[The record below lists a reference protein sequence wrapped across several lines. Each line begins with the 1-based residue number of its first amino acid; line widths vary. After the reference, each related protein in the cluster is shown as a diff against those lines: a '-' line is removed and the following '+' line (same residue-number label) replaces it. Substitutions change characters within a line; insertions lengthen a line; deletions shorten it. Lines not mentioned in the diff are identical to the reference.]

1 MAKKELGKDKF
12 GVQRVMRRR
21 DYLGDCLGQFSLN
34 AISGLVGQMTYF
46 YTDKVGLA
54 ASAVGMA
61 FLVVRVIDA
70 FTDLIMGYIVDH
82 TKPGQERYR
91 PWLRRMVLPTVILLV
106 LLFTVPTN
114 LGSAVQVIYMFMTNF
129 LLSAVVYT
137 IIAVPYSALIVV
149 RTYSQEE
156 RSRMG
161 TWRAAGGY
169 VAGMVVVIA
178 TIPITNMLGGDQR
191 AWIIY
196 GSVLGVIAAI
206 LLFITY
212 KTSRESNP
220 ADLEV
225 NTEIEEEE
233 AVPMKDAVKN
243 LFRNQYWVLSLIMG
257 ICINITYGLSN
268 SAGTYYTKWI
278 FGNDNLAG
286 LLGAIGMIPTVIGF
300 LTVGLFIKHLGVTK
314 TLQVTFL
321 LGAVAQLLRLLNPA
335 QFTYNVILMCISTF
349 STIPMM
355 SVLPVLTAMS
365 IDFNEYKF
373 GKRMVASTQSAT
385 SFAAKVGNGLGVA
398 IVGWCLAIA
407 AYDPSLEVATEA
419 TRQAIFTINIY
430 APALM
435 YAIMFICSLKF
446 DLEKRLPGINAEIA
460 ERKAKEN
467 AQV

>member
-46 YTDKVGLA
+46 YTDKVELGA
-54 ASAVGMA
+54 GAVAMA
-61 FLVVRVIDA
+61 FLIVRIIDA

-91 PWLRRMVLPTVILLV
+91 PWLRRMVLPMGILLMM
-106 LLFTVPTN
+106 LFTVPTGA
-114 LGSAVQVIYMFMTNF
+114 GSAVKILYMFMTNF

-169 VAGMVVVIA
+169 VSGMIIAIA
-178 TIPITNMLGGDQR
+178 TIPVTNLLGGDQR

-196 GSVLGVIAAI
+196 GSVLGVVAAI

-220 ADLEV
+220 ADMESSADV
-225 NTEIEEEE
+225 QEEE
-233 AVPMKDAVKN
+233 AIPMKDAVKN

-257 ICINITYGLSN
+257 ICINVTYGLGNSN
-268 SAGTYYTKWI
+268 TYYTKWI
-278 FGNDNLAG
+278 FGDDNLVG
-286 LLGAIGMIPTVIGF
+286 VLGAVGLIPTILGF
-300 LTVGLFIKHLGVTK
+300 LSVGLFVKHLGVTK
-314 TLQVTFL
+314 TLRVTFL
-321 LGAVAQLLRLLNPA
+321 LGTAANLLRLISPA
-335 QFTYNVILMCISTF
+335 NFIYNVVLMCTSTF
-349 STIPMM
+349 ATIPMM
-355 SVLPVLTAMS
+355 SVFPVLTAMA

-373 GKRMVASTQSAT
+373 EKRMVASTQSVT

-398 IVGWCLAIA
+398 IVGWLLALA
-407 AYDPSLEVATEA
+407 SYDPTLEVATEA
-419 TRQAIFTINIY
+419 TRQAIFGFNIY

-446 DLEKRLPGINAEIA
+446 DLEKKLPGINAEIA
-460 ERKAKEN
+460 ARKANGN
-467 AQV
+467 AQA